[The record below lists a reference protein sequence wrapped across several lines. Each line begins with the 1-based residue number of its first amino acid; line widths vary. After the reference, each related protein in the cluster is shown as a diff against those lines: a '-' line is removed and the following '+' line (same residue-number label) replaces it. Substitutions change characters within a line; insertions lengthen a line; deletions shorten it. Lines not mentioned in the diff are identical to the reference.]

1 MSEHYDFVVLGGGHN
16 GLLTTAYLAKAG
28 FRVCCLEANDEF
40 GGGTRSGEV
49 CAPGYISD
57 LGGMIHSMIARTT
70 IVREDELGLIEK
82 YGLEYVSTKSLFCSI
97 FPDNTAL
104 VMDPD
109 MDKACENIA
118 QFSEKD
124 AETYRKFNK
133 YMSEMMSV
141 AHVGAQA
148 PPPPYGTMMN
158 VMYQSPEGREFQRVL
173 NSSAQQIV
181 EEWFESEEVRVTFT
195 RWCTEMMI
203 DPREIG
209 TASLLYFTSN
219 IHNPDLY
226 CINGKVNHEYPGAPF
241 PKGGSKSFIDALCCC
256 CKDEGADLFLNAEA
270 SALYVENGE
279 AKRVRILD
287 GRIFEADQGVVSC
300 INIKQVYAMLGDA
313 APEDEARAVARLKH
327 ADFGALNQSFA
338 LKKIPE
344 FKAGPEVLEAFCIEA
359 APYEKEYLQTFSN
372 YPLGEFSPRLPL
384 ITIPSLL
391 DETRCPEGHSVVNI
405 YQYAPYRLWGDPQN
419 WVTHKEELE
428 RQVWDFFKGMTTN
441 ITDDDVVGH
450 WSLTPLEYEQW
461 DHAMVCG
468 DIGQIGLQPSQM
480 YDMRPFAGKGHE
492 YHGAIDNL
500 YFLGCC
506 SHPGAGIAAS
516 ARAGVQ
522 KLLED
527 YGVDFREV
535 VKKK

>member
-1 MSEHYDFVVLGGGHN
+1 MASTYDFVVLGGGHN
-16 GLLTTAYLAKAG
+16 GLITTAYLSKAG
-28 FRVCCLEANDEF
+28 FKVCCLEANDEF
-40 GGGTRSGEV
+40 GGSTRSGEV
-49 CAPGYISD
+49 TAPGYVSE
-57 LGGMIHSMIARTT
+57 LGGMVHNMISATP
-70 IVREDELGLIEK
+70 IVTEDELGLFSK
-82 YGLEYVSTKSLFCSI
+82 YGFEYAHAKALFCSI
-97 FPDNTAL
+97 FPDQTSL
-104 VMDPD
+104 VMHHDI
-109 MDKACENIA
+109 DKACEAIGK
-118 QFSEKD
+118 FSKHD
-124 AETYRKFNK
+124 AEIYPEFHE
-133 YMSEMMSV
+133 YMVNMLAV
-141 AHVGAQA
+141 AGIGSQSA
-148 PPPPYGTMMN
+148 PPPYGTMMN
-158 VMYQSPEGREFQRVL
+158 VMYMSPEGREFQRVL

-405 YQYAPYRLWGDPQN
+405 Y
-419 WVTHKEELE
+419 
-428 RQVWDFFKGMTTN
+428 
-441 ITDDDVVGH
+441 
-450 WSLTPLEYEQW
+450 
-461 DHAMVCG
+461 
-468 DIGQIGLQPSQM
+468 
-480 YDMRPFAGKGHE
+480 
-492 YHGAIDNL
+492 
-500 YFLGCC
+500 
-506 SHPGAGIAAS
+506 
-516 ARAGVQ
+516 
-522 KLLED
+522 
-527 YGVDFREV
+527 
-535 VKKK
+535 